1 MPSQKGLTGP
11 TSLVLDDISSI
22 LQSQLPSPVPV
33 FLMGHSMG
41 GAEILHFAAH
51 GPLEI
56 RLQIAG
62 YLSESPWISLHP
74 ATQPSKAL
82 VMAGKLASMLMPRFQ
97 MVQHVEAKWV
107 SRDEAV
113 AKAYLADKLCHDTGT
128 LEGLAGCLAR
138 AAELEKGQLP
148 LKDDQGGSLPKLR
161 IWLGH
166 GTADRVTS
174 FEASQ
179 KFMERLAVQDKEFKV
194 YDGWYHKCESS

>member
-22 LQSQLPSPVPV
+22 LQSQLPSLVPI

-62 YLSESPWISLHP
+62 YLAESPWISLHP
-74 ATQPSKAL
+74 TTQPSKAL
-82 VMAGKLASMLMPRFQ
+82 VMAGKLASRLMPRFQ
-97 MVQHVEAKWV
+97 MVQHVEAQWV

-113 AKAYLADKLCHDTGT
+113 VKAYLVDKLCHDTGT

-138 AAELEKGQLP
+138 AAELDKGQLP

-194 YDGWYHKCESS
+194 YDGWYHKCE